1 MDGTNKLIQLSC
13 RRLRCEHGGGS
24 QGMYILQSPL
34 LSSPAA
40 VSEVPAFHL
49 SIGFLQGL

>member
-1 MDGTNKLIQLSC
+1 MDGTNMLIQLSC
-13 RRLRCEHGGGS
+13 RKLRCEHGGGS
-24 QGMYILQSPL
+24 QGVHILQSHF
-34 LSSPAA
+34 LSSLAA